1 MHTCIEQGK
10 GRNAKMEQ
18 AVDRPEAPEDVW
30 IDF

>member
-18 AVDRPEAPEDVW
+18 AVDRPEDVW